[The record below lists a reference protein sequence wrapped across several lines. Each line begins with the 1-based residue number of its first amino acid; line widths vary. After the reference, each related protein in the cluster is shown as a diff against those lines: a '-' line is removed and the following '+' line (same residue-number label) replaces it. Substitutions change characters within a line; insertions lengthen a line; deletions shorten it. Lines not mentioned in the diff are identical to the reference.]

1 MPRYRHL
8 VRLANRQLQHW
19 FPGASRQTRLPQ
31 ANHAFA
37 ALHQGNYATI
47 PNYLVTD
54 LRYMDAGD
62 KAQKRQ
68 AGPPGTGLPIAM
80 SAITTSALDTPSRR
94 SMERTCDDLAI
105 FVIVVVGFVAS
116 LTFRDYGLG
125 WDDYTHAEYADLLLR
140 MYGSGFKDT
149 GALSFA
155 NLYMYGGGFDMA
167 AALLHKVIPLE
178 LFETRRL
185 LGAVVGIIGLSV
197 TWRLGRRVGGPLAGL
212 AALLLL
218 ALCPTFYG
226 HMFMNPKDA
235 PFAVA
240 MVILMLGL
248 VRLAEEY
255 PSPSP
260 RTILIVGLGA
270 GLSLGSRIL
279 GGLALIY
286 AVIGFLPMLLEEI
299 RTQGGREAVRR
310 FVYVVYTLLPGLILG
325 YLVMGLIWPWSI
337 IEPGNPF
344 HALSYFSHFFEK
356 PWKEMFDGALVSVP
370 DMPWSYLP
378 TLFALQLPEVLL
390 GLSIAAAI
398 ATLLA
403 LPRADVSGRRKTIL
417 LMLTLAATLPI
428 AVAIVK
434 RPALYNG
441 IRHFIFVIPPMT
453 VLAGTAFAWG
463 MNWLKENR
471 RSWQPAALAVFS
483 FGLLLPLG
491 EMIRLH
497 PYQYTHF
504 NHIAG
509 TVRGADY
516 RYMLDYWGLA
526 LKQASDSL
534 REELDERQEV
544 PPRGRKWKVA
554 VCGPQRPAQVALG
567 PDFTIGW
574 DSHAADFA
582 MTLGEFYCK
591 GLTAPVMVEI
601 KRDDVV
607 FARVYDI
614 RGRSI
619 SSLLAIPAP

>member
-1 MPRYRHL
+1 
-8 VRLANRQLQHW
+8 
-19 FPGASRQTRLPQ
+19 
-31 ANHAFA
+31 
-37 ALHQGNYATI
+37 
-47 PNYLVTD
+47 
-54 LRYMDAGD
+54 
-62 KAQKRQ
+62 
-68 AGPPGTGLPIAM
+68 M
-80 SAITTSALDTPSRR
+80 SSITTSAIDTPTRHSV
-94 SMERTCDDLAI
+94 ERTCDDLAI
-105 FVIVVVGFVAS
+105 LVLAVVGIVAG

-155 NLYMYGGGFDMA
+155 NLYMYGGGFDMT

-185 LGAVVGIIGLSV
+185 LGAIVGMVGLAV

-255 PSPSP
+255 PQPSP

-270 GLSLGSRIL
+270 GLSIGSRIL

-286 AVIGFLPMLLEEI
+286 ALVGFVPLFVEEI
-299 RTQGGREAVRR
+299 QAHSVREAAQR
-310 FVYVVYTLLPGLILG
+310 FLHVVYVLLPGLILG

-337 IEPGNPF
+337 MEPDNPF
-344 HALSYFSHFFEK
+344 LALTYFSHFFEK

-390 GLSIAAAI
+390 GLLITGVIGS
-398 ATLLA
+398 LA
-403 LPRADVSGRRKTIL
+403 VLPRRDVPARRKTIL
-417 LMLTLAATLPI
+417 LMLTSAATLPLLI
-428 AVAIVK
+428 AMVK

-453 VLAGTAFAWG
+453 VLAGTAFAWT
-463 MNWLKENR
+463 MNRLGENR
-471 RSWQPAALAVFS
+471 RSWQPVAVAIFA

-509 TVRGADY
+509 TVRGADD
-516 RYMLDYWGLA
+516 RFMLDYWGLA
-526 LKQASDSL
+526 LKQASDGL
-534 REELDERQEV
+534 REEIAERQEV
-544 PPRGRKWKVA
+544 PPKGRKWKVA

-591 GLTAPVMVEI
+591 GLAAPVLLEI
-601 KRDDVV
+601 KRDEVV

>member
-1 MPRYRHL
+1 
-8 VRLANRQLQHW
+8 
-19 FPGASRQTRLPQ
+19 
-31 ANHAFA
+31 
-37 ALHQGNYATI
+37 
-47 PNYLVTD
+47 
-54 LRYMDAGD
+54 
-62 KAQKRQ
+62 
-68 AGPPGTGLPIAM
+68 
-80 SAITTSALDTPSRR
+80 
-94 SMERTCDDLAI
+94 
-105 FVIVVVGFVAS
+105 
-116 LTFRDYGLG
+116 
-125 WDDYTHAEYADLLLR
+125 

-167 AALLHKVIPLE
+167 AALLHKIIPLE

-185 LGAVVGIIGLSV
+185 LGAIVGVIGLAV

-255 PSPSP
+255 PPPSP

-270 GLSLGSRIL
+270 GLSIGSRIL
-279 GGLALIY
+279 GGLALVY
-286 AVIGFLPMLLEEI
+286 ALVGFVPLLLEEI
-299 RTQGGREAVRR
+299 HTHGAREAAQRLLHVL
-310 FVYVVYTLLPGLILG
+310 YVLLPGLILG

-337 IEPGNPF
+337 MEPDNPF
-344 HALSYFSHFFEK
+344 QALTYFSHFFEK

-390 GLSIAAAI
+390 GLLDRRRRRHADVAAAQRRLGPPQDHPPD
-398 ATLLA
+398 ADAGGDAAAADRDGEAPGALQRHPPFHLRDSADDGARRHRLRMGDELA
-403 LPRADVSGRRKTIL
+403 R
-417 LMLTLAATLPI
+417 
-428 AVAIVK
+428 
-434 RPALYNG
+434 
-441 IRHFIFVIPPMT
+441 
-453 VLAGTAFAWG
+453 
-463 MNWLKENR
+463 ENR
-471 RSWQPAALAVFS
+471 RSWQPAAVAVFA
-483 FGLLLPLG
+483 FGLLLPLA

-509 TVRGADY
+509 TVRDADD
-516 RYMLDYWGLA
+516 RFMLDYWGLA
-526 LKQASDSL
+526 LKQASDGL
-534 REELDERQEV
+534 REELIERQEV
-544 PPRGRKWKVA
+544 PPQGTQMEGRGLRSA
-554 VCGPQRPAQVALG
+554 TPGAGRARPRFHDRLGQPCRRFRDDARRILLQG
-567 PDFTIGW
+567 PDR
-574 DSHAADFA
+574 A
-582 MTLGEFYCK
+582 
-591 GLTAPVMVEI
+591 GLVEI

>member
-1 MPRYRHL
+1 
-8 VRLANRQLQHW
+8 
-19 FPGASRQTRLPQ
+19 
-31 ANHAFA
+31 
-37 ALHQGNYATI
+37 
-47 PNYLVTD
+47 
-54 LRYMDAGD
+54 
-62 KAQKRQ
+62 
-68 AGPPGTGLPIAM
+68 M
-80 SAITTSALDTPSRR
+80 SSITTSALDTPARR
-94 SMERTCDDLAI
+94 SIERTCDDVAI
-105 FVIVVVGFVAS
+105 IVLGAVGLIAS

-185 LGAVVGIIGLSV
+185 LGAVVGIIGLAV
-197 TWRLGRRVGGPLAGL
+197 TWRLGRRVGGPVAGL
-212 AALLLL
+212 ATLLLL
-218 ALCPTFYG
+218 VLCPTFYG

-235 PFAVA
+235 PFAVS

-248 VRLAEEY
+248 VRLVEEY

-270 GLSLGSRIL
+270 GLSIGCRIL
-279 GGLALIY
+279 GGLALVY
-286 AVIGFLPMLLEEI
+286 ALVGFTPLLLEEI
-299 RTQGGREAVRR
+299 RTHGMREAAHR
-310 FVYVVYTLLPGLILG
+310 FAHVLCVLLPGLVFG

-337 IEPGNPF
+337 MEPSNPF
-344 HALSYFSHFFEK
+344 HALTYFSHFFEK
-356 PWKEMFDGALVSVP
+356 PWKEMFEGALVSVP

-390 GLSIAAAI
+390 ALAI
-398 ATLLA
+398 AGVVGTLMSLS
-403 LPRADVSGRRKTIL
+403 RTDVSARRKTIL
-417 LMLTLAATLPI
+417 LMLTLAATLPLVI
-428 AVAIVK
+428 AMVK

-453 VLAGTAFAWG
+453 VLAGAAFARG
-463 MNWLKENR
+463 MDWLKENR
-471 RSWQPAALAVFS
+471 RSWQPAVLAVFS

-509 TVRGADY
+509 TVRSADSLF
-516 RYMLDYWGLA
+516 MLDYWGLA
-526 LKQASDSL
+526 LKQASDGL
-534 REELDERQEV
+534 RDELVERQEA
-544 PPRGRKWKVA
+544 PPTNRKWKVA

-574 DSHAADFA
+574 DSNAADFA

>member
-1 MPRYRHL
+1 
-8 VRLANRQLQHW
+8 
-19 FPGASRQTRLPQ
+19 
-31 ANHAFA
+31 
-37 ALHQGNYATI
+37 
-47 PNYLVTD
+47 
-54 LRYMDAGD
+54 
-62 KAQKRQ
+62 
-68 AGPPGTGLPIAM
+68 M
-80 SAITTSALDTPSRR
+80 SSITTSAIDTPARR
-94 SMERTCDDLAI
+94 SVERTCDDLA
-105 FVIVVVGFVAS
+105 VIVLGAVGLIAS

-155 NLYMYGGGFDMA
+155 NLYMYGGGFDMV

-178 LFETRRL
+178 LFETRRF
-185 LGAVVGIIGLSV
+185 LGAVVGIIGLGV

-212 AALLLL
+212 ATLLLL
-218 ALCPTFYG
+218 ALCPTYYG
-226 HMFMNPKDA
+226 HMFMNPKDT

-270 GLSLGSRIL
+270 GLSIGSRIL
-279 GGLALIY
+279 GGLALVY
-286 AVIGFLPMLLEEI
+286 AMAGFVPLFLGEF
-299 RTQGGREAVRR
+299 RTHSAHEAVHR
-310 FVYVVYTLLPGLILG
+310 FVHVVYVLMPGLILG

-344 HALSYFSHFFEK
+344 EALTYFSHFFEK

-390 GLSIAAAI
+390 GLSIAGVVG
-398 ATLLA
+398 TLVSLSHN
-403 LPRADVSGRRKTIL
+403 DVSARRRTIL
-417 LMLTLAATLPI
+417 LMLTLAATLPLVI
-428 AVAIVK
+428 AMVK

-441 IRHFIFVIPPMT
+441 IRHFVFVIPPMT

-463 MNWLKENR
+463 MDRLKENR
-471 RSWQPAALAVFS
+471 RNWQPAAVAVFV
-483 FGLLLPLG
+483 FGLLLPLA

-504 NHIAG
+504 NYIAG
-509 TVRGADY
+509 TVRSADSLF
-516 RYMLDYWGLA
+516 MLDYWGLA
-526 LKQASDSL
+526 LKQASDGL
-534 REELDERQEV
+534 REELAERQEA
-544 PPRGRKWKVA
+544 PPHGRKWKVA

-567 PDFTIGW
+567 PDFTIDW

-591 GLTAPVMVEI
+591 GLTAPVLVEI

-619 SSLLAIPAP
+619 SSLLSIPAP

>member
-1 MPRYRHL
+1 
-8 VRLANRQLQHW
+8 
-19 FPGASRQTRLPQ
+19 
-31 ANHAFA
+31 
-37 ALHQGNYATI
+37 
-47 PNYLVTD
+47 
-54 LRYMDAGD
+54 
-62 KAQKRQ
+62 
-68 AGPPGTGLPIAM
+68 M
-80 SAITTSALDTPSRR
+80 SAITTSAIDTPARR
-94 SMERTCDDLAI
+94 SAERICDDLAI
-105 FVIVVVGFVAS
+105 LVLAGVGLIAS

-140 MYGSGFKDT
+140 MYGSGFEDT
-149 GALSFA
+149 AALSFA

-167 AALLHKVIPLE
+167 AALLHKIVPLE

-185 LGAVVGIIGLSV
+185 LGAIVGMIGLAV
-197 TWRLGRRVGGPLAGL
+197 TWRLGRRVGGPLTGL
-212 AALLLL
+212 TALLLL
-218 ALCPTFYG
+218 AFCPTFYG

-255 PSPSP
+255 PSPTP

-270 GLSLGSRIL
+270 GLSIGSRIL

-286 AVIGFLPMLLEEI
+286 ALAGFVPLFLQEW
-299 RTQGGREAVRR
+299 RTQGAREAVRR
-310 FVYVVYTLLPGLILG
+310 FAHVVYVLLPSLILG
-325 YLVMGLIWPWSI
+325 YLIMGLIWPWSI
-337 IEPGNPF
+337 MEVGNPF
-344 HALSYFSHFFEK
+344 QALTYFSHFFEK

-390 GLSIAAAI
+390 GLSLAGVVG
-398 ATLLA
+398 TFVA
-403 LPRADVSGRRKTIL
+403 LPRADVSARRKTIL
-417 LMLTLAATLPI
+417 LMLTLAATLPLV
-428 AVAIVK
+428 VAMVK

-453 VLAGTAFAWG
+453 VLAGAVFAWG

-471 RSWQPAALAVFS
+471 RGWQPVAVAVFA

-509 TVRGADY
+509 TVRAADY
-516 RYMLDYWGLA
+516 RFMLDYWGLA
-526 LKQASDSL
+526 LKQASDGL
-534 REELDERQEV
+534 REELAEREET
-544 PPRGRKWKVA
+544 PPKGHKWKVA

>member
-1 MPRYRHL
+1 
-8 VRLANRQLQHW
+8 
-19 FPGASRQTRLPQ
+19 
-31 ANHAFA
+31 
-37 ALHQGNYATI
+37 
-47 PNYLVTD
+47 
-54 LRYMDAGD
+54 
-62 KAQKRQ
+62 
-68 AGPPGTGLPIAM
+68 
-80 SAITTSALDTPSRR
+80 
-94 SMERTCDDLAI
+94 MERTCDDLALLVLAAVSLI
-105 FVIVVVGFVAS
+105 AG

-185 LGAVVGIIGLSV
+185 VGAVVGVIGLAV

-218 ALCPTFYG
+218 TLCPIFYG

-240 MVILMLGL
+240 MVILMMGL
-248 VRLAEEY
+248 VRLAQEY
-255 PSPSP
+255 PQPSP

-270 GLSLGSRIL
+270 GLSIGSRIL
-279 GGLALIY
+279 GGLALVY
-286 AVIGFLPMLLEEI
+286 ALLGFLPLLLDEF
-299 RTQGGREAVRR
+299 RTQGAREAIHR
-310 FVYVVYTLLPGLILG
+310 FVHVVYVLMPGLILG
-325 YLVMGLIWPWSI
+325 YLIMGLIWPWSI
-337 IEPGNPF
+337 IDFDNPF
-344 HALSYFSHFFEK
+344 HALTYFSHFFEK

-390 GLSIAAAI
+390 A
-398 ATLLA
+398 LLGA
-403 LPRADVSGRRKTIL
+403 GIIGTFVVLPRGDVTAKRKTIL
-417 LMLTLAATLPI
+417 LMIMLAATLPI
-428 AVAIVK
+428 AIAIVK

-441 IRHFIFVIPPMT
+441 IRHFVFVVPPMAI
-453 VLAGTAFAWG
+453 LGGIAFAWV
-463 MNWLKENR
+463 MNKLGENR
-471 RSWQPAALAVFS
+471 RGWQPVVLAVFA
-483 FGLLLPLG
+483 FGLLMSLG

-497 PYQYTHF
+497 PYQYTYF

-509 TVRGADY
+509 TVRGADG
-516 RYMLDYWGLA
+516 RFMLDYWGLA
-526 LKQASDSL
+526 FKQASDGL
-534 REELDERQEV
+534 REQLDEQHEV
-544 PPRGRKWKVA
+544 PPAGRKWKVA

-574 DSHAADFA
+574 DSHSADFA

-619 SSLLAIPAP
+619 SSLLSIPAP

>member
-1 MPRYRHL
+1 
-8 VRLANRQLQHW
+8 
-19 FPGASRQTRLPQ
+19 
-31 ANHAFA
+31 
-37 ALHQGNYATI
+37 
-47 PNYLVTD
+47 
-54 LRYMDAGD
+54 
-62 KAQKRQ
+62 
-68 AGPPGTGLPIAM
+68 M
-80 SAITTSALDTPSRR
+80 SSITTSAIDTPSRR
-94 SMERTCDDLAI
+94 SVERTCDDLA
-105 FVIVVVGFVAS
+105 VVVLAAVALIAG

-140 MYGSGFKDT
+140 MFGSGFKDT
-149 GALSFA
+149 HALSFA
-155 NLYMYGGGFDMA
+155 NLYMYGGGFDMV

-185 LGAVVGIIGLSV
+185 LGAIVGVIGLAV
-197 TWRLGRRVGGPLAGL
+197 TWRLGRRIGGPLAGL

-255 PSPSP
+255 PQPSP

-270 GLSLGSRIL
+270 GLSIGSRIL
-279 GGLALIY
+279 GGLALVY
-286 AVIGFLPMLLEEI
+286 ALAGFVPLFVDEI
-299 RTQGGREAVRR
+299 RSHGAREAGRR
-310 FVYVVYTLLPGLILG
+310 FLHVLYVLMPGLVLG

-337 IEPGNPF
+337 MEADNPF
-344 HALSYFSHFFEK
+344 QALTYFSHFFEK

-390 GLSIAAAI
+390 GLSIAGVIGAFVV
-398 ATLLA
+398 
-403 LPRADVSGRRKTIL
+403 LPRGDVTARRKTIL
-417 LMLTLAATLPI
+417 LMLMLAATLPLLI
-428 AVAIVK
+428 AMVK

-453 VLAGTAFAWG
+453 ALAGTAFAWG
-463 MNWLKENR
+463 LNWLGDNR
-471 RSWQPAALAVFS
+471 RSWQPAAVALFA

-509 TVRGADY
+509 TVREADD
-516 RYMLDYWGLA
+516 RFMLDYWGLA
-526 LKQASDSL
+526 LKQASDGL
-534 REELDERQEV
+534 REEIAERHET

-591 GLTAPVMVEI
+591 GLTAPVLVEI

>member
-1 MPRYRHL
+1 MT
-8 VRLANRQLQHW
+8 
-19 FPGASRQTRLPQ
+19 S
-31 ANHAFA
+31 
-37 ALHQGNYATI
+37 
-47 PNYLVTD
+47 
-54 LRYMDAGD
+54 
-62 KAQKRQ
+62 
-68 AGPPGTGLPIAM
+68 
-80 SAITTSALDTPSRR
+80 ITTSAIDTPLGR
-94 SMERTCDDLAI
+94 SVERSCDDLAMLVLAAVA
-105 FVIVVVGFVAS
+105 VIAG

-140 MYGSGFKDT
+140 LFGSGFRDT
-149 GALSFA
+149 AALSFA
-155 NLYMYGGGFDMA
+155 NLYMYGGGFDMV
-167 AALLHKVIPLE
+167 AALLHKILPLE

-185 LGAVVGIIGLSV
+185 LGAIVGVIGLAV
-197 TWRLGRRVGGPLAGL
+197 TWRLGRRIGGPLAGL

-218 ALCPTFYG
+218 ALCPIFYG

-240 MVILMLGL
+240 MIILMLGL

-255 PSPSP
+255 PNPSP

-270 GLSLGSRIL
+270 GLSIGCRIL
-279 GGLALIY
+279 GGLALVY
-286 AVIGFLPMLLEEI
+286 AMVGFMPLFLEEL
-299 RTQGGREAVRR
+299 RTEGVREAARR
-310 FVYVVYTLLPGLILG
+310 FAHVVYVLLPGLAFG

-337 IEPGNPF
+337 MEPGNPF
-344 HALSYFSHFFEK
+344 EALTYFSHFFEK
-356 PWKEMFDGALVSVP
+356 PWKEMFDGAIVSVP

-378 TLFALQLPEVLL
+378 TLFALQLPEVMLVL
-390 GLSIAAAI
+390 MAGAAI
-398 ATLLA
+398 GTFAL
-403 LPRADVSGRRKTIL
+403 LPRREVPARRKTIL
-417 LMLTLAATLPI
+417 LMLTLAATLPLAI
-428 AVAIVK
+428 AMVK

-441 IRHFIFVIPPMT
+441 IRHFVFVIPPMA
-453 VLAGTAFAWG
+453 VLGGVAFAWT
-463 MNWLKENR
+463 MERLRANHR
-471 RSWQPAALAVFS
+471 AWQPVVLATFC
-483 FGLLLPLG
+483 FGLALPLA

-509 TVRGADY
+509 TVRAADD
-516 RYMLDYWGLA
+516 RFMLDYWGLA
-526 LKQASDSL
+526 LKQASDEL
-534 REELDERQEV
+534 REQLVERQEV
-544 PPRGRKWKVA
+544 PPRNRKWKVA

-574 DSHAADFA
+574 DSNAADFA

-619 SSLLAIPAP
+619 SSLLSIPAP

>member
-1 MPRYRHL
+1 
-8 VRLANRQLQHW
+8 
-19 FPGASRQTRLPQ
+19 
-31 ANHAFA
+31 
-37 ALHQGNYATI
+37 
-47 PNYLVTD
+47 
-54 LRYMDAGD
+54 
-62 KAQKRQ
+62 
-68 AGPPGTGLPIAM
+68 M
-80 SAITTSALDTPSRR
+80 SSITTSAIETPERR
-94 SMERTCDDLAI
+94 SVERTCDDLAI
-105 FVIVVVGFVAS
+105 LVLAAVALIAG

-140 MYGSGFKDT
+140 MYRSGFKDT

-155 NLYMYGGGFDMA
+155 NLYMYGGGFDMT

-185 LGAVVGIIGLSV
+185 VGAIVGVIGLAV

-218 ALCPTFYG
+218 ALCPIFYG

-240 MVILMLGL
+240 MVILMMGL

-255 PSPSP
+255 PQPSA

-270 GLSLGSRIL
+270 GLSIGSRIL
-279 GGLALIY
+279 GGLALVY
-286 AVIGFLPMLLEEI
+286 ALLGFVPLFLDEF
-299 RTQGGREAVRR
+299 RTQGAREAIHR
-310 FVYVVYTLLPGLILG
+310 FVHVLYVLLPGLVLG
-325 YLVMGLIWPWSI
+325 YLIMGLIWPWSI
-337 IEPGNPF
+337 IQFDNPF
-344 HALSYFSHFFEK
+344 RALTYFSHFFEK
-356 PWKEMFDGALVSVP
+356 PWKELFDGALVSVP

-390 GLSIAAAI
+390 A
-398 ATLLA
+398 LLGA
-403 LPRADVSGRRKTIL
+403 GVIGTFAVLPRDDVTARRKTIL
-417 LMLTLAATLPI
+417 LMLMLAATLPI
-428 AVAIVK
+428 AIAIVK

-441 IRHFIFVIPPMT
+441 IRHFVFVIPPMT
-453 VLAGTAFAWG
+453 ILGGVAFAWIINKLG
-463 MNWLKENR
+463 NNR
-471 RSWQPAALAVFS
+471 RSWQPVVLATFA
-483 FGLLLPLG
+483 FGLLLSLG

-497 PYQYTHF
+497 PYQYTYF
-504 NHIAG
+504 NDIAG
-509 TVRGADY
+509 TVRGADD
-516 RYMLDYWGLA
+516 RFMLDYWGLA
-526 LKQASDSL
+526 FKQASDGL
-534 REELDERQEV
+534 REQLEEHHEV
-544 PPRGRKWKVA
+544 PPPGRKWKVA

-591 GLTAPVMVEI
+591 GLSAPIMLEI

-619 SSLLAIPAP
+619 SSLLSIPAP

>member
-1 MPRYRHL
+1 
-8 VRLANRQLQHW
+8 
-19 FPGASRQTRLPQ
+19 
-31 ANHAFA
+31 
-37 ALHQGNYATI
+37 
-47 PNYLVTD
+47 
-54 LRYMDAGD
+54 
-62 KAQKRQ
+62 
-68 AGPPGTGLPIAM
+68 M
-80 SAITTSALDTPSRR
+80 SSITTSDIDLPQRR
-94 SMERTCDDLAI
+94 SVERTCDDLAI
-105 FVIVVVGFVAS
+105 FVLVVIGIVAAF
-116 LTFRDYGLG
+116 TFRDYGLG

-140 MYGSGFKDT
+140 MFGSGFKDT

-167 AALLHKVIPLE
+167 AALLHKIIPLE

-185 LGAVVGIIGLSV
+185 LGAIVGVIGLAV
-197 TWRLGRRVGGPLAGL
+197 TWRLARRVGGPLAGL

-235 PFAVA
+235 PFAVS
-240 MVILMLGL
+240 MMILMLGL
-248 VRLAEEY
+248 VRLVEDY
-255 PSPSP
+255 PQPSP

-270 GLSLGSRIL
+270 GLAIGSRIL
-279 GGLALIY
+279 GGLALVY
-286 AVIGFLPMLLEEI
+286 ALIGFMPLLIDEV
-299 RTQGGREAVRR
+299 RSHGGREATHR
-310 FVYVVYTLLPGLILG
+310 FFHVLHVLVPGLILG

-337 IEPGNPF
+337 MEFTNPF
-344 HALSYFSHFFEK
+344 QALTYFSHFFEK

-378 TLFALQLPEVLL
+378 TLFALQMPEVLL
-390 GLSIAAAI
+390 ALSISGAAI
-398 ATLLA
+398 ALMSLS
-403 LPRADVSGRRKTIL
+403 RSEVSSRRKTIL
-417 LMLTLAATLPI
+417 LMLTLAAALPLLI
-428 AVAIVK
+428 AMVK

-453 VLAGTAFAWG
+453 VLGGVAFAAL
-463 MNWLKENR
+463 MDWLRVNHR
-471 RSWQPAALAVFS
+471 GAQAAALAVFC
-483 FGLLLPLG
+483 FGLMLPLA

-504 NHIAG
+504 NYIAG
-509 TVRGADY
+509 TVRGADD

-526 LKQASDSL
+526 LKQASDAL
-534 REELDERQEV
+534 RDEIVERQEA
-544 PPRGRKWKVA
+544 PPHGRKWKVA

-574 DSHAADFA
+574 DSHSADFA

-591 GLTAPVMVEI
+591 GLNAPLIAEI

-614 RGRSI
+614 RGRTI

>member
-1 MPRYRHL
+1 MFGPEAPHL
-8 VRLANRQLQHW
+8 GHE
-19 FPGASRQTRLPQ
+19 
-31 ANHAFA
+31 
-37 ALHQGNYATI
+37 
-47 PNYLVTD
+47 
-54 LRYMDAGD
+54 DAG
-62 KAQKRQ
+62 
-68 AGPPGTGLPIAM
+68 LPTAM
-80 SAITTSALDTPSRR
+80 SSITTSSIDLPLRR
-94 SMERTCDDLAI
+94 SVERTCDDLAMLMLA
-105 FVIVVVGFVAS
+105 VVGVIAS

-125 WDDYTHAEYADLLLR
+125 WDDYTHAEYAELLLR

-167 AALLHKVIPLE
+167 AALLHKIIPLE

-185 LGAVVGIIGLSV
+185 LGAAVGLIGLAV
-197 TWRLGRRVGGPLAGL
+197 TWRLARRVGGPIAGL

-218 ALCPTFYG
+218 VLCPTFYG

-255 PSPSP
+255 PHPSP
-260 RTILIVGLGA
+260 RTVLIVGLA
-270 GLSLGSRIL
+270 VGLSIGSRIL
-279 GGLALIY
+279 GGLALVY
-286 AVIGFLPMLLEEI
+286 ALIGFVPLLLEEI
-299 RTQGGREAVRR
+299 HAYGRLQAARR
-310 FVYVVYTLLPGLILG
+310 LLHLLYLLVPGLILG

-337 IEPGNPF
+337 MEPENPLL
-344 HALSYFSHFFEK
+344 ALTYFSHFFEK

-390 GLSIAAAI
+390 GLCIAGVIGTLVSLRRPELAA
-398 ATLLA
+398 
-403 LPRADVSGRRKTIL
+403 RRKTIL
-417 LMLTLAATLPI
+417 LMLTAAATLPLVI
-428 AVAIVK
+428 AMVK

-441 IRHFIFVIPPMT
+441 IRHFIFVIPPIA
-453 VLAGTAFAWG
+453 VLAGTAFSWG
-463 MNWLKENR
+463 MNWLGENR
-471 RSWQPAALAVFS
+471 RSWQPAAVAMFA
-483 FGLLLPLG
+483 FGLLLPLA

-504 NHIAG
+504 NYIAG
-509 TVRGADY
+509 TVGEADD

-526 LKQASDSL
+526 LKQASDGL
-534 REELDERQEV
+534 REELASRQEA
-544 PPRGRKWKVA
+544 PPKSRKWKVV

-567 PDFTIGW
+567 PEFTIGW

-591 GLTAPVMVEI
+591 GLTAPVLVEI

>member
-1 MPRYRHL
+1 
-8 VRLANRQLQHW
+8 
-19 FPGASRQTRLPQ
+19 
-31 ANHAFA
+31 
-37 ALHQGNYATI
+37 
-47 PNYLVTD
+47 
-54 LRYMDAGD
+54 
-62 KAQKRQ
+62 
-68 AGPPGTGLPIAM
+68 
-80 SAITTSALDTPSRR
+80 
-94 SMERTCDDLAI
+94 MERICDDLAI
-105 FVIVVVGFVAS
+105 LVLAAIAVIAG

-185 LGAVVGIIGLSV
+185 VGAIVGMIGLAV

-255 PSPSP
+255 PQPSP

-270 GLSLGSRIL
+270 GLSVGSRIL

-286 AVIGFLPMLLEEI
+286 ALGSFVPLFLEEVHAH
-299 RTQGGREAVRR
+299 GAREAIRR
-310 FVYVVYTLLPGLILG
+310 FLHVIYVLLPGLILG

-337 IEPGNPF
+337 MEPGNPF
-344 HALSYFSHFFEK
+344 QALTYFSHFFEK

-390 GLSIAAAI
+390 ALSIAALVG
-398 ATLLA
+398 TLMSLT
-403 LPRADVSGRRKTIL
+403 RTDVTARRKSIL
-417 LMLTLAATLPI
+417 LMLAFAATLPLVI
-428 AVAIVK
+428 AMVK

-453 VLAGTAFAWG
+453 VLAGVTFAWG
-463 MNWLKENR
+463 MNWLKENHR
-471 RSWQPAALAVFS
+471 RWQPAALAIFS
-483 FGLLLPLG
+483 FGLLLPIG

-497 PYQYTHF
+497 PYQYAHF

-509 TVRGADY
+509 TVRGADD

-526 LKQASDSL
+526 LKQASDGL
-534 REELDERQEV
+534 REQLNERQEA

-567 PDFTIGW
+567 TDFTIGW

-591 GLTAPVMVEI
+591 GLTAPIMVEI

>member
-1 MPRYRHL
+1 
-8 VRLANRQLQHW
+8 
-19 FPGASRQTRLPQ
+19 
-31 ANHAFA
+31 
-37 ALHQGNYATI
+37 
-47 PNYLVTD
+47 
-54 LRYMDAGD
+54 
-62 KAQKRQ
+62 
-68 AGPPGTGLPIAM
+68 M
-80 SAITTSALDTPSRR
+80 SSITTSAIDLPSRR
-94 SMERTCDDLAI
+94 SMERVCDDLAI
-105 FVIVVVGFVAS
+105 LALAVVALIAS

-178 LFETRRL
+178 LFESRRL
-185 LGAVVGIIGLSV
+185 LGAVVGVIGLAV

-212 AALLLL
+212 ATLLLL
-218 ALCPTFYG
+218 ALCPTYYG

-260 RTILIVGLGA
+260 RTLLIVGLGA
-270 GLSLGSRIL
+270 GLSIGSRIL
-279 GGLALIY
+279 GGLALVY
-286 AVIGFLPMLLEEI
+286 ATVGFVPLFLEEFHAN
-299 RTQGGREAVRR
+299 GGREAAHR
-310 FVYVVYTLLPGLILG
+310 FMHVVYVLLPALVLG
-325 YLVMGLIWPWSI
+325 YLIMGLIWPWSI
-337 IEPGNPF
+337 MEPVNPF
-344 HALSYFSHFFEK
+344 HALTYFSHFFEK

-390 GLSIAAAI
+390 GLCIAAVV
-398 ATLLA
+398 ATFML
-403 LPRADVSGRRKTIL
+403 LPRAEVPARRKTIL
-417 LMLTLAATLPI
+417 LMLTLAATLPLVI
-428 AVAIVK
+428 AMVK

-441 IRHFIFVIPPMT
+441 IRHFIFVIPPMA

-463 MNWLKENR
+463 MTWLKENR
-471 RSWQPAALAVFS
+471 RSWQPAAVAVFA

-509 TVRGADY
+509 TVRSADNFF
-516 RYMLDYWGLA
+516 MLDYWGLA
-526 LKQASDSL
+526 LKQASDGL
-534 REELDERQEV
+534 RDELVERQEA
-544 PPRGRKWKVA
+544 PPKGRKWKVA

-591 GLTAPVMVEI
+591 GLTAPVLVEI

>member
-1 MPRYRHL
+1 
-8 VRLANRQLQHW
+8 
-19 FPGASRQTRLPQ
+19 
-31 ANHAFA
+31 
-37 ALHQGNYATI
+37 
-47 PNYLVTD
+47 
-54 LRYMDAGD
+54 
-62 KAQKRQ
+62 
-68 AGPPGTGLPIAM
+68 M
-80 SAITTSALDTPSRR
+80 SSITTSAIETPSRR
-94 SMERTCDDLAI
+94 SVERTFDDLALC
-105 FVIVVVGFVAS
+105 VLLAVGLIAG

-140 MYGSGFKDT
+140 MYDSGFKDT

-185 LGAVVGIIGLSV
+185 LGAIVGVIGLAV

-212 AALLLL
+212 VALLLL

-240 MVILMLGL
+240 MAILMLGL

-255 PSPSP
+255 PQASP
-260 RTILIVGLGA
+260 RTILIIGLGS
-270 GLSLGSRIL
+270 GLSIGSRIL
-279 GGLALIY
+279 GGLALVY
-286 AVIGFLPMLLEEI
+286 ALIGFLPLFIEEV
-299 RTQGGREAVRR
+299 RKQGARAAIGR
-310 FVYVVYTLLPGLILG
+310 FVHVLYTLLPGLVLG
-325 YLVMGLIWPWSI
+325 YLIMGLIWPWSI
-337 IEPGNPF
+337 IELGNPF
-344 HALSYFSHFFEK
+344 HALTYFSHFFEK

-390 GLSIAAAI
+390 VLSIAGVVGTFI
-398 ATLLA
+398 V
-403 LPRADVSGRRKTIL
+403 LPRSDVTARRKTIL
-417 LMLTLAATLPI
+417 LMLTLAAAMPI
-428 AVAIVK
+428 AIAIVK

-453 VLAGTAFAWG
+453 VLAGLTFEW
-463 MNWLKENR
+463 MMRWLKDNR
-471 RSWQPAALAVFS
+471 RSWQPAVLAVFV

-504 NHIAG
+504 NHLAG
-509 TVRGADY
+509 TVRGADD
-516 RYMLDYWGLA
+516 RFMLDYWGLA
-526 LKQASDSL
+526 FKQASDDL
-534 REELDERQEV
+534 RDQLEEKHEV
-544 PPRGRKWKVA
+544 PPKGRKWKVA

-591 GLTAPVMVEI
+591 GLSAPVMVEI

-619 SSLLAIPAP
+619 SSLLSIPAP

>member
-1 MPRYRHL
+1 ML
-8 VRLANRQLQHW
+8 
-19 FPGASRQTRLPQ
+19 
-31 ANHAFA
+31 
-37 ALHQGNYATI
+37 GNEAQRAKGRR
-47 PNYLVTD
+47 VTN
-54 LRYMDAGD
+54 
-62 KAQKRQ
+62 
-68 AGPPGTGLPIAM
+68 IM
-80 SAITTSALDTPSRR
+80 SAITTSALEMPVRR
-94 SMERTCDDLAI
+94 SMERLCDELAI
-105 FVIVVVGFVAS
+105 LALTLVAIAAG

-140 MYGSGFKDT
+140 MYGSGFKDV

-167 AALLHKVIPLE
+167 AALLHRVIPLE

-185 LGAVVGIIGLSV
+185 LGAFVGLIGLAV
-197 TWRLGRRVGGPLAGL
+197 TWRLARRVGGPMAGI

-218 ALCPTFYG
+218 VLCPTFYG

-255 PSPSP
+255 PQPSP

-270 GLSLGSRIL
+270 GLSIGSRIL
-279 GGLALIY
+279 GGLALLY
-286 AVIGFLPMLLEEI
+286 AILGFVPLLLQEL
-299 RTQGGREAVRR
+299 RTSGLREAIRR
-310 FVYVVYTLLPGLILG
+310 FLHVVYVLTPGLILG
-325 YLVMGLIWPWSI
+325 YLIMALIWPWSI
-337 IEPGNPF
+337 MEPANPF
-344 HALSYFSHFFEK
+344 RALTYFSVFFEK

-390 GLSIAAAI
+390 GLLIAGVGG
-398 ATLLA
+398 A
-403 LPRADVSGRRKTIL
+403 LVSLTRAEVSARRKTIL
-417 LMLTLAATLPI
+417 LMLTLAATMPLLI
-428 AVAIVK
+428 AMVK

-453 VLAGTAFAWG
+453 VIAGVAFASG
-463 MNWLKENR
+463 MSWLKENR
-471 RSWQPAALAVFS
+471 RRWQPAAIAVFAI
-483 FGLLLPLG
+483 GLLLPLA
-491 EMIRLH
+491 EMVRLH

-504 NHIAG
+504 NYIAG
-509 TVRGADY
+509 TVRSADNLF
-516 RYMLDYWGLA
+516 MLDYWGLA
-526 LKQASDSL
+526 LKQASDGL
-534 REELDERQEV
+534 RDELVERQEI
-544 PPRGRKWKVA
+544 PPLGRKWKVA

-591 GLTAPVMVEI
+591 GLAAPVLVEI

>member
-1 MPRYRHL
+1 
-8 VRLANRQLQHW
+8 
-19 FPGASRQTRLPQ
+19 
-31 ANHAFA
+31 
-37 ALHQGNYATI
+37 
-47 PNYLVTD
+47 
-54 LRYMDAGD
+54 
-62 KAQKRQ
+62 
-68 AGPPGTGLPIAM
+68 M
-80 SAITTSALDTPSRR
+80 SSITTLATETSARR
-94 SMERTCDDLAI
+94 SVERTCDDIALATLAAI
-105 FVIVVVGFVAS
+105 GVVAG

-125 WDDYTHAEYADLLLR
+125 WDDYTHAEYADLLLK
-140 MYGSGFKDT
+140 MYSSGFRDT

-155 NLYMYGGGFDMA
+155 NLFMYGGGFDMA
-167 AALLHKVIPLE
+167 AALLHKLIPLE

-185 LGAVVGIIGLSV
+185 LGAVVGLIGLGV

-212 AALLLL
+212 VSLLLL

-255 PSPSP
+255 PHASP

-270 GLSLGSRIL
+270 GLSIGSRIL
-279 GGLALIY
+279 GGLALVY
-286 AVIGFLPMLLEEI
+286 ALAGFLPLFFEEI
-299 RTQGGREAVRR
+299 RTQGAREAGRR
-310 FVYVVYTLLPGLILG
+310 LLHVLYVLLPGLVLG

-337 IEPGNPF
+337 IDLANPIR
-344 HALSYFSHFFEK
+344 ALTYFSHFFEK

-390 GLSIAAAI
+390 ALS
-398 ATLLA
+398 LA
-403 LPRADVSGRRKTIL
+403 GVVGACAVLPRNDVTARRKAIL

-428 AVAIVK
+428 AIAIVK

-453 VLAGTAFAWG
+453 VLAGLSFAWI
-463 MNWLKENR
+463 MRWLRDKA
-471 RSWQPAALAVFS
+471 RSWQPVVLAVFV

-504 NHIAG
+504 NHVAG
-509 TVRGADY
+509 TVRGADD
-516 RYMLDYWGLA
+516 RFMLDYWGLA
-526 LKQASDSL
+526 FKQASDDL
-534 REELDERQEV
+534 REQLEEKQEM
-544 PPRGRKWKVA
+544 PPKGRKWKVA

-574 DSHAADFA
+574 DSHGADFA

-591 GLTAPVMVEI
+591 GLSAPVMVEI

-619 SSLLAIPAP
+619 SSLLSIPPP